1 MAFRS
6 IQDRWY
12 VTDPATGKRVR
23 SPRYGQG
30 MRYRARFKDAAG
42 KEVTRAFADKE
53 KSKAQRWLDEV
64 TTSQVTGTYVDPKT
78 ARTTVAQWCETWLA
92 GYATRRPRTV
102 RQAQVHIAQIE
113 AAFGPMPL
121 SAVRPSAVRT
131 WTVELKAG
139 GLADS
144 YVYALHSRL
153 SQVMSDAVHDGLL
166 ARNPCSRR
174 TSPGTGGQRPYVATT
189 EQVWALHDTVAEHLR
204 PAILLGAFVGLRTA
218 EVVGLRVWDV
228 DFMRGVV
235 RPVQQGNGEPLKS
248 ETSRTPLPIPR
259 ELALQLSAAVARWG
273 GDHVVTDGTGRQ
285 TSTWAIERAVRSAR
299 PKVAGLPEAFRF
311 HDLRHYLASLLIGSG
326 LDVKVVQ
333 HRLRHGSAKTT
344 LDTYGH
350 LWPDSDESARAAVG
364 AVLAARA
371 GDSLGTDSTSPQQ
384 TCRSARCET

>member
-1 MAFRS
+1 
-6 IQDRWY
+6 
-12 VTDPATGKRVR
+12 
-23 SPRYGQG
+23 
-30 MRYRARFKDAAG
+30 MRYRARYKGAAG

-64 TTSQVTGTYVDPKT
+64 TASQVTGTYVDPKT
-78 ARTTVAQWCETWLA
+78 ARTTVADWCETWLA

-102 RQAQVHIAQIE
+102 RQARGHVAQIT

-121 SAVRPSAVRT
+121 SAVRPSSVRS
-131 WTVELKAG
+131 WTVELKAA

-174 TSPGTGGQRPYVATT
+174 TSPGAGGQRPYVATT
-189 EQVWALHDTVAEHLR
+189 EQVWALHDAVADHLR

-218 EVVGLRVWDV
+218 EAVGLRVWDV

-235 RPVQQGNGEPLKS
+235 RLVQQGDGEPLKS
-248 ETSRTPLPIPR
+248 ETSRTPLPIPQ
-259 ELALQLSAAVARWG
+259 ELSVQRSAEGGRWGG
-273 GDHVVTDGTGRQ
+273 GDHVTDGAERQ
-285 TSTWAIERAVRSAR
+285 TSTWAIERAIRSAR
-299 PKVAGLPEAFRF
+299 PKVPGLPEAFRF
-311 HDLRHYLASLLIGSG
+311 HDLRHYLASLLIASG

-333 HRLRHGSAKTT
+333 HSLRHTSAKTT

-350 LWPDSDESARAAVG
+350 LWPDSDGSHAPPS
-364 AVLAARA
+364 VL
-371 GDSLGTDSTSPQQ
+371 
-384 TCRSARCET
+384 

>member
-1 MAFRS
+1 
-6 IQDRWY
+6 
-12 VTDPATGKRVR
+12 
-23 SPRYGQG
+23 
-30 MRYRARFKDAAG
+30 
-42 KEVTRAFADKE
+42 
-53 KSKAQRWLDEV
+53 
-64 TTSQVTGTYVDPKT
+64 
-78 ARTTVAQWCETWLA
+78 
-92 GYATRRPRTV
+92 V

-131 WTVELKAG
+131 WTVELKAS

-248 ETSRTPLPIPR
+248 ETSRTPLPIPQ
-259 ELALQLSAAVARWG
+259 ELALHLSAAVARWG

-333 HRLRHGSAKTT
+333 HRLRHGSATTT

-371 GDSLGTDSTSPQQ
+371 GDSLGTGSASPQ
-384 TCRSARCET
+384 

>member
-1 MAFRS
+1 
-6 IQDRWY
+6 
-12 VTDPATGKRVR
+12 
-23 SPRYGQG
+23 

-42 KEVTRAFADKE
+42 KEVTRAFPDKE

-78 ARTTVAQWCETWLA
+78 ARTTVDEWCSTWLA

-102 RQAQVHIAQIE
+102 RQARVHIAQIT

-121 SAVRPSAVRT
+121 SAIRPSSVRS
-131 WTVELKAG
+131 WTVELKAA

-174 TSPGTGGQRPYVATT
+174 TSPGAGGQRPYVATT
-189 EQVWALHDTVAEHLR
+189 EQVWALHDAVADHLR
-204 PAILLGAFVGLRTA
+204 PSILLGAFVGLRTA
-218 EVVGLRVWDV
+218 EVVGLRVRDV

-235 RPVQQGNGEPLKS
+235 RPVQQGDGEPLKS
-248 ETSRTPLPIPR
+248 ETSRTPLPIPQ
-259 ELALQLSAAVARWG
+259 ELSVQLSAAVARWG
-273 GDHVVTDGTGRQ
+273 GDHVVTDGAGRQ
-285 TSTWAIERAVRSAR
+285 TSTWAIERAIRSAR
-299 PKVAGLPEAFRF
+299 PKVPGLPEAFRF

-333 HRLRHGSAKTT
+333 HLLRHGSAKTT

-364 AVLAARA
+364 AVLAAR
-371 GDSLGTDSTSPQQ
+371 GDWMGTGRADL
-384 TCRSARCET
+384 R

>member
-1 MAFRS
+1 VAFRS
-6 IQDRWY
+6 IQDWWY
-12 VTDPATGKRVR
+12 VTDPATGKRVPSAR
-23 SPRYGQG
+23 RGQG
-30 MRYRARFKDAAG
+30 MRYRARYKDAAG
-42 KEVTRAFADKE
+42 KE
-53 KSKAQRWLDEV
+53 
-64 TTSQVTGTYVDPKT
+64 VTGTYVDPKT
-78 ARTTVAQWCETWLA
+78 ARTTVADWCETWLA

-102 RQAQVHIAQIE
+102 RQARVHVAQTTT
-113 AAFGPMPL
+113 AFGPMPL
-121 SAVRPSAVRT
+121 SAVRPSSVRS
-131 WTVELKAG
+131 WTVELKAA

-174 TSPGTGGQRPYVATT
+174 TSPGAGGQRPYVATT
-189 EQVWALHDTVAEHLR
+189 EQVWALHDAVADHLR
-204 PAILLGAFVGLRTA
+204 PAVLLGAFVGLRTA

-235 RPVQQGNGEPLKS
+235 RPVQQGDGEPLKS
-248 ETSRTPLPIPR
+248 ETSRTPLPIPQ
-259 ELALQLSAAVARWG
+259 ELSVQLSAAVARWG
-273 GDHVVTDGTGRQ
+273 GDHVVTDGAGRQ
-285 TSTWAIERAVRSAR
+285 TSTWAIERAIRSAR
-299 PKVAGLPEAFRF
+299 PKVPGLPEAFRF

-364 AVLAARA
+364 AVLAAR
-371 GDSLGTDSTSPQQ
+371 GDWLGTERADL
-384 TCRSARCET
+384 R